1 MRRINLYT
9 AGDFESMRR
18 LKKINVWSD
27 ESLIIKP
34 NQGIANGVV
43 KTKLIRLTTCRAI
56 IKDYIYISRLVLL
69 LMFLNT

>member
-34 NQGIANGVV
+34 NQGIANVVV

-56 IKDYIYISRLVLL
+56 IKDYIYITRLVLL
-69 LMFLNT
+69 